1 MYVTVTSAK
10 TSDQPLENATIV
22 AEEMM
27 RWLRDIEGFEGFL
40 MLSQEGRTLGLS
52 FWESLEAAERHRV
65 ARAQFRERMLSV
77 ADVEIEDS
85 SDFEVTFADLGRR
98 LAELSR

>member
-27 RWLRDIEGFEGFL
+27 RWLREIDGFEGFL
-40 MLSQEGRTLGLS
+40 MLSQEGRSLGLS
-52 FWESLEAAERHRV
+52 FWESREAAERHRV
-65 ARAQFRERMLSV
+65 ARTQFRERMLSI
-77 ADVEIEDS
+77 ADVQVEES
-85 SDFEVTFADLGRR
+85 SDFEVTFADLGQK

>member
-1 MYVTVTSAK
+1 MYVTVTSAR

-22 AEEMM
+22 AEEMV

-52 FWESLEAAERHRV
+52 FWGSREAAERHRV
-65 ARAQFRERMLSV
+65 ARAQFRERMLSI
-77 ADVEIEDS
+77 ADVEIEES
-85 SDFEVTFADLGRR
+85 TDFVVTFADLGPR
-98 LAELSR
+98 LAELS